1 MESVAGIAVADL
13 GLTGLLSLAV
23 LLILAGG
30 LIPRTLHRT
39 IVTIQQQRIDKLEE
53 LLDKRDTQVDRL
65 ICGAET
71 SAEALEKIQRAAA
84 EPDERVGDR

>member
-1 MESVAGIAVADL
+1 MESLGGIAIADL
-13 GLTGLLSLAV
+13 GLSGLLSLAV
-23 LLILAGG
+23 LLVMFGG
-30 LIPRTLHRT
+30 LIPRYLHRT
-39 IVTIQQQRIDKLEE
+39 IVSLMQQRIDKLEE

>member
-1 MESVAGIAVADL
+1 MEEFAGVAIADL
-13 GLTGLLSLAV
+13 GLSGLLSLAV

-39 IVTIQQQRIDKLEE
+39 ITNLMQQRIDKLEE
-53 LLDKRDTQVDRL
+53 LLSKRDLQIDRL
-65 ICGAET
+65 ISGAET
-71 SAEALEKIQRAAA
+71 SAEALEKIQRAA